1 MITTLFTS
9 WLSCQSLSRSIELGF
24 NSFRRHPLPLLQSFW
39 SWFEV
44 KDPKPSYAIPA
55 FHILLL
61 IPLRVRTSRALML
74 SNLAHMCSHS
84 SQPTVHMHWHKSE
97 ARDIRSTS
105 NRQKGSI
112 TKLLSPC
119 IAYVHQQHHWACM
132 HNLTIRWPQDT
143 QSSLKWVRQDR
154 RITTLTW
161 FSCWWT
167 THIFFKSQR
176 FLRALQWHS
185 NSKE

>member
-1 MITTLFTS
+1 
-9 WLSCQSLSRSIELGF
+9 
-24 NSFRRHPLPLLQSFW
+24 
-39 SWFEV
+39 V